1 MLLKKLFKY
10 RFELFFY
17 SSIIILFGS
26 LIFPKQVLNS
36 VIMPLLF
43 VLNIA
48 SGLVIFKK
56 RKRQTLV
63 VIGMLTLVSFV
74 FFYRLVSKSEERIL
88 EYIRFFVYFGFEG
101 WMLTALTSGMSP
113 VTNLFDALTQVSL
126 MSLFRFVS
134 LFYLNDFWRI
144 IQSFQSDGKKKN
156 SNNNEN
162 EKSKP
167 E

>member
-1 MLLKKLFKY
+1 MIYHAFAKQ
-10 RFELFFY
+10 
-17 SSIIILFGS
+17 
-26 LIFPKQVLNS
+26 PK
-36 VIMPLLF
+36 
-43 VLNIA
+43 
-48 SGLVIFKK
+48 
-56 RKRQTLV
+56 
-63 VIGMLTLVSFV
+63 
-74 FFYRLVSKSEERIL
+74 
-88 EYIRFFVYFGFEG
+88 FFVYFGFEG

-144 IQSFQSDGKKKN
+144 IQSFQTDGKKKN